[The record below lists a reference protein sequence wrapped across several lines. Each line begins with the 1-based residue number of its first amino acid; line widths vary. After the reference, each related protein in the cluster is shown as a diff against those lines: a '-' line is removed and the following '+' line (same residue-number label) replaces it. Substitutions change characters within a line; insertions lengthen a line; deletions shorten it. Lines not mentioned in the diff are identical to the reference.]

1 VDTHDKTWRH
11 VSYTCYGPH
20 QQAST
25 MCPENYWSIRHSVLP
40 FSADPRVQAPA
51 ARARERS
58 ARRGQPPAAAEQEE
72 PQPPTHLPPSRR
84 SSLPRPSWPGP
95 LFFKS
100 VNVAHQYRCSSS
112 WMCGFVCLW
121 CLCGACTRKCG
132 GAAHAASE
140 HYCCCHCC
148 RCCRRVTI
156 ICRRHQ
162 NACGGGPTLYRWCW

>member
-1 VDTHDKTWRH
+1 MTKLGDMFHIPVTDRINKRRPCVQKTIGRLGTLFCH
-11 VSYTCYGPH
+11 FLL
-20 QQAST
+20 
-25 MCPENYWSIRHSVLP
+25 IL
-40 FSADPRVQAPA
+40 VQAPA

-162 NACGGGPTLYRWCW
+162 NACGGGPTLCRWCW